1 MHTSQ
6 HIIAVATSLQC
17 LEMHADAYL
26 NGSLQITDT
35 LKELTSMQFNS
46 TGQILHLIVINTTF

>member
-6 HIIAVATSLQC
+6 HIIAVVTSLQC

-46 TGQILHLIVINTTF
+46 TSYIYYILMSIHY